1 MNSVKICTSVFIQT
15 SLRVHTTMRSNY
27 QHTSAAW
34 RDDRE
39 ENVLEVHWKRTG
51 GGNGHN
57 L

>member
-15 SLRVHTTMRSNY
+15 PLRVHTTMRSNY